1 MAGQGIKDYGQEV
14 LQVLESALVGKVP
27 EPMSIMLVQ
36 DFGRDPYLILIACLL
51 SLRSRD
57 VVTYHVC
64 KELFKRV
71 KTPQQMLKI
80 SQDDLEAI
88 IHKIGF
94 FRRKATILKEVSQ
107 QLIDQF
113 NGSVPETL
121 EELLSI
127 KGVGRKTANLVLAEA
142 FNEPAI
148 CVDVHVHRLSN
159 QLGLVDTKNPDET
172 EFALQKIF
180 PQSQWREIN
189 RLLVM
194 LGQNSCQPM
203 AKNCTFCLF
212 FNHKNMHLRFGIKVV
227 MP

>member
-1 MAGQGIKDYGQEV
+1 MAERGIKEYGQEV
-14 LQVLESALVGKVP
+14 LQILESALVGRVP

-36 DFGRDPYLILIACLL
+36 DYGRDPYLVLVACLL

-64 KELFKRV
+64 KELFKLV

-80 SQDDLEAI
+80 SQKELEAI

-107 QLIDQF
+107 ELLERF
-113 NGSVPETL
+113 NGAVPENL
-121 EELLSI
+121 DDLLSI
-127 KGVGRKTANLVLAEA
+127 KGVGRKTANLVIAEA
-142 FNEPAI
+142 FNKPAI

-159 QLGLVDTKNPDET
+159 QLGLVDTKNPDQT

-180 PQSQWREIN
+180 PKSQWREIN

-194 LGQNSCQPM
+194 LGQNSCQPS
-203 AKNCTFCLF
+203 AKNCSFCLF
-212 FNHKNMHLRFGIKVV
+212 FDHKKKHLRFGIKLA
-227 MP
+227 

>member
-1 MAGQGIKDYGQEV
+1 
-14 LQVLESALVGKVP
+14 
-27 EPMSIMLVQ
+27 MSIMLVQ
-36 DFGRDPYLILIACLL
+36 DYGRDPYLVLIACLL

-64 KELFKRV
+64 KELFSRV
-71 KTPQQMLKI
+71 KTPQEMLKI
-80 SQDDLEAI
+80 SQEDLEAI

-113 NGSVPETL
+113 NSKVPQTEQ
-121 EELLSI
+121 ELLSI

-142 FNEPAI
+142 FSKPAI

-159 QLGLVDTKNPDET
+159 QLGLVKTKKPDQT
-172 EFALQKIF
+172 EFALQKLF
-180 PQSQWREIN
+180 PPQQWRDIN

-194 LGQNSCQPM
+194 LGQNSCRPK
-203 AKNCTFCLF
+203 APHGRFCLF
-212 FNHKNMHLRFGIKVV
+212 FNHGKTQFRFGIK
-227 MP
+227 

>member
-1 MAGQGIKDYGQEV
+1 MSSKSIKNFGQEV
-14 LQVLESALVGKVP
+14 LHVLESALAGKVA
-27 EPMSIMLVQ
+27 EPMSLLLVQ
-36 DFGRDPYLILIACLL
+36 DYGRDPYLILVACLL

-64 KELFKRV
+64 KDLFKRV
-71 KTPQQMLKI
+71 KTAQQMLTIPQKE
-80 SQDDLEAI
+80 LEDI

-107 QLIDQF
+107 QLLDQF
-113 NGSVPETL
+113 KGKVPETL
-121 EELLSI
+121 DELLSI

-142 FNEPAI
+142 FNKPAI

-159 QLGLVDTKNPDET
+159 QLGLVTTKNPDET
-172 EFALQKIF
+172 EFALEKIF
-180 PQSQWREIN
+180 PEGQWREIN

-212 FNHKNMHLRFGIKVV
+212 FNHRNKHFRFGIKLL
-227 MP
+227 

>member
-1 MAGQGIKDYGQEV
+1 MAGQDIKEYGQEV

-27 EPMSIMLVQ
+27 EPMSIQLVQ
-36 DFGRDPYLILIACLL
+36 DYGRDPYLVLIACLL

-64 KELFKRV
+64 KELFRLV
-71 KTPQQMLKI
+71 RTPQQMLKI
-80 SQDDLEAI
+80 PQEDLEAL

-94 FRRKATILKEVSQ
+94 FRLKATILKEVSQ

-113 NGSVPETL
+113 NGKVPET
-121 EELLSI
+121 EQELLSI

-142 FNEPAI
+142 FNKPAI

-159 QLGLVDTKNPDET
+159 QLGLVNTKNPDET

-180 PQSQWREIN
+180 PPNQWREIN

-194 LGQNSCQPM
+194 LGQNSCSPK
-203 AKNCTFCLF
+203 ADNCSFCLF
-212 FNHKNMHLRFGIKVV
+212 FNYKKLHPRFGIKVS
-227 MP
+227 

>member
-1 MAGQGIKDYGQEV
+1 MQNLKEYGQEV
-14 LQVLESALVGKVP
+14 LQVLESALADKVP

-36 DFGRDPYLILIACLL
+36 DYGRDPYLILIACLL

-71 KTPQQMLKI
+71 NRPEEMVKI
-80 SQDDLEAI
+80 SQKDLETI

-113 NGSVPETL
+113 GSRVPDTEQK
-121 EELLSI
+121 LLSI

-142 FNEPAI
+142 FGKPAI

-159 QLGLVDTKNPDET
+159 QLGLVHTKNPDDT

-180 PQSQWREIN
+180 PPHQWREIN

-194 LGQNSCQPM
+194 LGQNSCSP
-203 AKNCTFCLF
+203 AASNCSFCLF
-212 FNHKNMHLRFGIKVV
+212 FNHKKQSIRFGIKLS
-227 MP
+227 